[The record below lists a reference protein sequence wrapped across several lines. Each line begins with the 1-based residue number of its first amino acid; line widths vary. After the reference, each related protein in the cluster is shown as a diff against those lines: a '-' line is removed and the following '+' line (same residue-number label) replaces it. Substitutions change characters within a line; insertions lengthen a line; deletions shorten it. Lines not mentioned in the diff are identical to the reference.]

1 MGVDEIKTAKLN
13 STQNPE
19 VEGRIPEED
28 VLKSEGSGMSSKA
41 GEKAEVK
48 AGVQSPEGDAPKS
61 EGSGLTPEERSAG
74 TDDHEKGSID
84 NRSRL
89 REITAVLRKHRIT
102 KGVTPEKLRAVLED
116 LGPTYVKLGQIMSL
130 HSDILPQRYCDE
142 LMKLTSEVTPM
153 PFETVE
159 EVINRSYREDW
170 HLIFD
175 SIEKEPLGSA
185 SIAQVHR
192 AKLLDGRDVIVKV
205 ERKGI
210 YDIMARDI
218 GLLKRAVSLLPPVGG
233 LKNVVDMD
241 MVLDE
246 LWSTTQEEMDFLR
259 EAANMDEF
267 ARNNQ
272 SVRYIRCP
280 KLYHEYTTSRVLVME
295 YIGGCPIDDKKSLLA
310 DGYDLD
316 EIGRKL
322 VNNYV
327 KQVMDDGFFHAD
339 PHPGNVKVLD
349 GKIVWIDMGM
359 MGRLTNR
366 DRILMGKAVRSIAVG
381 DIAMLEATILDLGDV
396 HGKVDSGKLYGDLRD
411 LMDRYGNASMG
422 SIDAVEFFKD
432 TMEIMKNNSIKLP
445 HGMTMLVRGLT
456 QMQGVLL
463 SIAPDVNMVE
473 IAAGRLKEEML
484 QSFDLRAEAG
494 KAGRR
499 IYKAAGRTLDIPPLL
514 KIALEEHLK
523 GQTRINME
531 LDATRKFSQL
541 MRRLVRNLVM
551 GLWVM
556 ALLISS
562 SIVCTTDMK
571 PQLLGIPALGFF
583 GYVLAFLICLYVF
596 VRHWFTRNN

>member
-1 MGVDEIKTAKLN
+1 M
-13 STQNPE
+13 NPE
-19 VEGRIPEED
+19 NQ
-28 VLKSEGSGMSSKA
+28 STA
-41 GEKAEVK
+41 GEPESAAQSDKAK
-48 AGVQSPEGDAPKS
+48 
-61 EGSGLTPEERSAG
+61 
-74 TDDHEKGSID
+74 ID
-84 NRSRL
+84 NRERL
-89 REITAVLRKHRIT
+89 GEITAVLRKHHIT
-102 KGVTPEKLRAVLED
+102 RGVTPGKLRAILEE

-130 HSDILPQRYCDE
+130 HSDVLPQRYCDE

-170 HLIFD
+170 HNIFS
-175 SIEKEPLGSA
+175 SIEKETLGSA

-192 AKLLDGRDVIVKV
+192 AKLLDGTDVIVKV

-218 GLLKRAVSLLPPVGG
+218 GLLKRAVNLLPPVGG
-233 LKNVVDMD
+233 FKNVVDLE

-246 LWSTTQEEMDFLR
+246 LWATAQEEMDFLK
-259 EAANMDEF
+259 EAANMEEF

-272 SVRYIRCP
+272 GIRYIRCP

-295 YIGGCPIDDKKSLLA
+295 YIGGCPVDDRASLQA
-310 DGYDLD
+310 EGYDLG

-339 PHPGNVKVLD
+339 PHPGNVKVMD

-366 DRILMGKAVRSIAVG
+366 DRNLMARAVRAIAVG
-381 DIAMLEATILDLGDV
+381 DIAVLEATILELGDIQ
-396 HGKVDSGKLYGDLRD
+396 GKIDSGKLYGELRN

-463 SIAPDVNMVE
+463 NISPDINMAE

-484 QSFDLRAEAG
+484 QNFDLRTEAG

-499 IYKAAGRTLDIPPLL
+499 VYKAVGRSLDIPPLI
-514 KIALEEHLK
+514 KIALEEYLK
-523 GQTRINME
+523 GQARVHME
-531 LDATRKFSQL
+531 LDATKEFSHL
-541 MRRLVRNLVM
+541 MRRLVRNVVM

-562 SIVCTTDMK
+562 SIICTTEMK

-583 GYVLAFLICLYVF
+583 GYVLAFAICLYIF
-596 VRHWFTRNN
+596 IRHWLTRNK

>member
-1 MGVDEIKTAKLN
+1 MN
-13 STQNPE
+13 SEN
-19 VEGRIPEED
+19 
-28 VLKSEGSGMSSKA
+28 LKSAENSAAPENVADRASGTDPEAPEQDAQESAAQS
-41 GEKAEVK
+41 EKAK
-48 AGVQSPEGDAPKS
+48 
-61 EGSGLTPEERSAG
+61 
-74 TDDHEKGSID
+74 ID
-84 NRSRL
+84 NRARL
-89 REITAVLRKHRIT
+89 KEITAVLARHQVTR
-102 KGVTPEKLRAVLED
+102 GVTPEKLRAILED

-130 HSDILPQRYCDE
+130 HSDVLPQRYCDE

-170 HLIFD
+170 HNIFA
-175 SIEKEPLGSA
+175 SINRETLGSA
-185 SIAQVHR
+185 SIAQVHK
-192 AKLLDGRDVIVKV
+192 ATLLDGKEVIVKV

-218 GLLKRAVSLLPPVGG
+218 GLLKRAVGLLPPVGG
-233 LKNVVDMD
+233 FKNVVDLD

-246 LWSTTQEEMDFLR
+246 LWSTAQEEMDFLK
-259 EAANMDEF
+259 EAANMEEF
-267 ARNNQ
+267 THNNQ
-272 SVRYIRCP
+272 GIRYIRCP

-295 YIGGCPIDDKKSLLA
+295 YIGGCPVDDKETLLA
-310 DGYDLD
+310 EGYDLG

-327 KQVMDDGFFHAD
+327 KQVMEDGFFHAD

-366 DRILMGKAVRSIAVG
+366 DRNLMARAVRAIAVG
-381 DIAMLEATILDLGDV
+381 DIAVLESTILELGDV
-396 HGKVDSGKLYGDLRD
+396 QGKIDSGKLYGELRD

-432 TMEIMKNNSIKLP
+432 TMEVMKNNSIKLP

-463 SIAPDVNMVE
+463 NISPDINMAE
-473 IAAGRLKEEML
+473 IAVGRFREEML
-484 QSFDLRAEAG
+484 QNFDFKTEAA

-499 IYKAAGRTLDIPPLL
+499 IYKAAGRTLDIPPLV
-514 KIALEEHLK
+514 KIALEEYLK
-523 GQTRINME
+523 GQSRVNIE
-531 LDATRKFSQL
+531 LDATKKFSDL
-541 MRRLVRNLVM
+541 MRRLVRNVVM

-556 ALLISS
+556 ALLIGS
-562 SIVCTTDMK
+562 SIICTTDMK
-571 PQLLGIPALGFF
+571 PKLLGIPALGFF
-583 GYVLAFLICLYVF
+583 GFLLAFAICMYVF
-596 VRHWFTRNN
+596 IRHFFTRNK

>member
-1 MGVDEIKTAKLN
+1 M
-13 STQNPE
+13 NPE
-19 VEGRIPEED
+19 NQSTA
-28 VLKSEGSGMSSKA
+28 SEPMGAAQSDKA
-41 GEKAEVK
+41 K
-48 AGVQSPEGDAPKS
+48 
-61 EGSGLTPEERSAG
+61 
-74 TDDHEKGSID
+74 ID
-84 NRSRL
+84 NRERL
-89 REITAVLRKHRIT
+89 GEITAVLRKHHIT
-102 KGVTPEKLRAVLED
+102 RGVTPEKLRAILEE

-130 HSDILPQRYCDE
+130 HSDVLPQRYCDE

-153 PFETVE
+153 PFEMVE

-170 HLIFD
+170 HNIFS
-175 SIEKEPLGSA
+175 SIEKETLGSA
-185 SIAQVHR
+185 SIAQVHKAR
-192 AKLLDGRDVIVKV
+192 LIDGTDVIVKV

-218 GLLKRAVSLLPPVGG
+218 GLLKRAVNLLPPVGG
-233 LKNVVDMD
+233 FKNVVDLE

-246 LWSTTQEEMDFLR
+246 LWATAQEEMDFLK
-259 EAANMDEF
+259 EAANMEEF
-267 ARNNQ
+267 TRNQ
-272 SVRYIRCP
+272 QGIRYIRCP

-295 YIGGCPIDDKKSLLA
+295 YIGGCPVDDRASLLA
-310 DGYDLD
+310 DGYDLG

-339 PHPGNVKVLD
+339 PHPGNVKVMD

-359 MGRLTNR
+359 MGRLSNR
-366 DRILMGKAVRSIAVG
+366 DRNLMARAVRAIAVG
-381 DIAMLEATILDLGDV
+381 DIAVLEATILELGDIQ
-396 HGKVDSGKLYGDLRD
+396 GKIDSGKLYGELRD

-432 TMEIMKNNSIKLP
+432 TMEIMKNNHIKLP

-463 SIAPDVNMVE
+463 GISPDINMAE

-484 QSFDLRAEAG
+484 QNFDLRTEAG

-499 IYKAAGRTLDIPPLL
+499 VYKAVGRSLDIPPLI
-514 KIALEEHLK
+514 KIALEEYLK
-523 GQTRINME
+523 GQARINME
-531 LDATRKFSQL
+531 LDATKNMSNL
-541 MRRLVRNLVM
+541 LRRLVRNIVM

-562 SIVCTTDMK
+562 SIICTTEMK

-583 GYVLAFLICLYVF
+583 GYVLAFAIFLYIF
-596 VRHWFTRNN
+596 IRHWLTRNK

>member
-1 MGVDEIKTAKLN
+1 M
-13 STQNPE
+13 NPE
-19 VEGRIPEED
+19 NETTVEGPESAAQSD
-28 VLKSEGSGMSSKA
+28 KA
-41 GEKAEVK
+41 K
-48 AGVQSPEGDAPKS
+48 
-61 EGSGLTPEERSAG
+61 
-74 TDDHEKGSID
+74 ID
-84 NRSRL
+84 NRERL
-89 REITAVLRKHRIT
+89 GEITAVLRKHHIT
-102 KGVTPEKLRAVLED
+102 RGVTPEKLRAILED

-130 HSDILPQRYCDE
+130 HSDVLPQRYCDE

-153 PFETVE
+153 PFGEVE

-170 HLIFD
+170 HNIFS
-175 SIEKEPLGSA
+175 SIEKETLGSA
-185 SIAQVHR
+185 SIAQVHK
-192 AKLLDGRDVIVKV
+192 AKLLDGTDVIVKV

-218 GLLKRAVSLLPPVGG
+218 GLLKRAVNLLPPVGG
-233 LKNVVDMD
+233 FKNVVDLE

-246 LWSTTQEEMDFLR
+246 LWATAQEEMDFLK
-259 EAANMDEF
+259 EAANMEEF
-267 ARNNQ
+267 TRNQ
-272 SVRYIRCP
+272 QGIRYIRCP

-295 YIGGCPIDDKKSLLA
+295 YIGGCPVDDRTCLQA
-310 DGYDLD
+310 EGYDLG

-339 PHPGNVKVLD
+339 PHPGNVKVMD

-359 MGRLTNR
+359 MGRLSNR
-366 DRILMGKAVRSIAVG
+366 DRNLMARAVRAIAVG
-381 DIAMLEATILDLGDV
+381 DIAVLEATILELGDIQ
-396 HGKVDSGKLYGDLRD
+396 GKIDSGKLYGELRD

-463 SIAPDVNMVE
+463 NISPDINMAE

-484 QSFDLRAEAG
+484 QNFDFRTEAG

-499 IYKAAGRTLDIPPLL
+499 VYKAVGRSLDIPPLV
-514 KIALEEHLK
+514 KIALEEYLK
-523 GQTRINME
+523 GQARVHME
-531 LDATRKFSQL
+531 LDATKEFSHL
-541 MRRLVRNLVM
+541 MRRLVRNVVM

-562 SIVCTTDMK
+562 SIICTTEMQ

-583 GYVLAFLICLYVF
+583 GYVLAFAICLYIF
-596 VRHWFTRNN
+596 IRHWLTRNK

>member
-1 MGVDEIKTAKLN
+1 M
-13 STQNPE
+13 NPE
-19 VEGRIPEED
+19 NETTVGEPESTAQSD
-28 VLKSEGSGMSSKA
+28 KA
-41 GEKAEVK
+41 K
-48 AGVQSPEGDAPKS
+48 
-61 EGSGLTPEERSAG
+61 
-74 TDDHEKGSID
+74 ID
-84 NRSRL
+84 NRERL
-89 REITAVLRKHRIT
+89 GEITAVLRKHHIT
-102 KGVTPEKLRAVLED
+102 RGVTPEKLRAILEE

-130 HSDILPQRYCDE
+130 HSDVLPQRYCDE

-170 HLIFD
+170 HNIFS
-175 SIEKEPLGSA
+175 SIERETLGSA

-192 AKLLDGRDVIVKV
+192 AKLLDGTDVIVKV
-205 ERKGI
+205 EHKGI

-218 GLLKRAVSLLPPVGG
+218 GLLKRAVNLLPPVGG
-233 LKNVVDMD
+233 FKNVVDLE

-246 LWSTTQEEMDFLR
+246 LWATAQEEMDFLK
-259 EAANMDEF
+259 EAANMEEF
-267 ARNNQ
+267 AHNNQ
-272 SVRYIRCP
+272 GIRYIRCP
-280 KLYHEYTTSRVLVME
+280 KLYHEHTTSRVLVME
-295 YIGGCPIDDKKSLLA
+295 YIGGCPVDDRKSLLA
-310 DGYDLD
+310 EGYDLG

-339 PHPGNVKVLD
+339 PHPGNVKVMD

-359 MGRLTNR
+359 MGRLSNR
-366 DRILMGKAVRSIAVG
+366 DRNLMARAVRAIAVG
-381 DIAMLEATILDLGDV
+381 DIAVLEATILELGDIQ
-396 HGKVDSGKLYGDLRD
+396 GKIDSGKLYGELRD

-463 SIAPDVNMVE
+463 NISPDINMAE

-484 QSFDLRAEAG
+484 QNFDLRTEAG

-499 IYKAAGRTLDIPPLL
+499 VYKAVGRSLDIPPLI
-514 KIALEEHLK
+514 KIALEEYLK
-523 GQTRINME
+523 GQARVHME
-531 LDATRKFSQL
+531 LDATKEFSHL
-541 MRRLVRNLVM
+541 MRRLVRNVVM

-562 SIVCTTDMK
+562 SIICTTEMK

-583 GYVLAFLICLYVF
+583 GYVLAFAICLYIF
-596 VRHWFTRNN
+596 IRHWLTRNK